1 MRLSLWAGFNVLRRT
16 SRKTGRLRGFPRGS
30 VSRRGRRRRG
40 RPARRRKGHPITAL
54 VAEALALAER
64 HHITIA
70 LVGGDRLNW
79 ESRGPTPGRALKA
92 LRAAKP
98 ELVDLLARYQLDSS
112 GALAGDGLLADLR
125 ASGFAVRRYNHL
137 AGIDDDREPVLAR
150 VPAPPLLYDFS
161 NKRAE
166 YSCALRALG
175 ALDCLA
181 GLRETDEAT
190 KPETERLDA
199 AAKARD
205 LIDRVRDIGFRAY
218 LNRRALLISDATG

>member
-1 MRLSLWAGFNVLRRT
+1 M
-16 SRKTGRLRGFPRGS
+16 
-30 VSRRGRRRRG
+30 
-40 RPARRRKGHPITAL
+40 TAL
-54 VAEALALAER
+54 VAEALALAEQ

-70 LVGGDRLNW
+70 LVGGDRLSW
-79 ESRGPTPGRALKA
+79 ESRGPAPGRALKA
-92 LRAAKP
+92 LRAAKV
-98 ELVDLLARYQLDSS
+98 ELVDLLTHYQLDSS

-125 ASGFAVRRYNHL
+125 ASGFAVRRYNRF

-150 VPAPPLLYDFS
+150 VPAPPLLYAFS

-175 ALDCLA
+175 AQDCLA

-190 KPETERLDA
+190 KPETAESIDA

-218 LNRRALLISDATG
+218 VDRGALLISDTTGQRRDLSRFISPALVFETLNRGLDEDPSLLDQTEETL

>member
-1 MRLSLWAGFNVLRRT
+1 M
-16 SRKTGRLRGFPRGS
+16 
-30 VSRRGRRRRG
+30 
-40 RPARRRKGHPITAL
+40 
-54 VAEALALAER
+54 
-64 HHITIA
+64 
-70 LVGGDRLNW
+70 
-79 ESRGPTPGRALKA
+79 
-92 LRAAKP
+92 
-98 ELVDLLARYQLDSS
+98 VDLLTRYQLDSS

-150 VPAPPLLYDFS
+150 VPAAPLLYDFS

-175 ALDCLA
+175 AQDSLA

-190 KPETERLDA
+190 KPETAESIDA
-199 AAKARD
+199 AGKARD

-218 LNRRALLISDATG
+218 LDRGALLISDTTGQRRDLSRFISPALVFETLNRGLDEHPVLLDQREDTP